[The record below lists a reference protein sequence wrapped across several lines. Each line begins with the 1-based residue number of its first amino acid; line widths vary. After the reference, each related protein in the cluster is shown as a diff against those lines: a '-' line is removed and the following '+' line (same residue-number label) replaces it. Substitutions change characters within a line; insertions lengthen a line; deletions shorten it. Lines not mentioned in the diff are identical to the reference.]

1 MPTPTTTPATPRPTR
16 SRAGGYAKGRARRL
30 QIIDAATELYAEQ
43 GYRGTSLRDVAA
55 RAGLSHPGLL
65 HHFPTMEALL
75 LAVLEHRDAEDVE
88 RFALAEAHG
97 VEALQRLVELAEWN
111 QARPGIVELFVVL
124 SAEATAPD
132 HPAHP
137 YFTHRYELAVATTT
151 QAFVAARGAGRL
163 RDDVDPDVAGHRVV
177 ALMDGLQVQWL
188 YRRDAVDM
196 AAELRDAID
205 GLLLEPLPRA

>member
-1 MPTPTTTPATPRPTR
+1 M
-16 SRAGGYAKGRARRL
+16 
-30 QIIDAATELYAEQ
+30 DAATELYAEQ

-55 RAGLSHPGLL
+55 RAGISHPGLL

-75 LAVLEHRDAEDVE
+75 LAVLEHRVAEDVA
-88 RFALAEAHG
+88 RFGLGAGRG
-97 VEALQRLVELAEWN
+97 VEALRRLVDLAAWN

-132 HPAHP
+132 HPAHA
-137 YFTHRYELAVATTT
+137 YFTARYDAAAETIAT
-151 QAFVAARGAGRL
+151 AFADAQEAGQLRG
-163 RDDVDPDVAGHRVV
+163 DVDPDVAAHRVV

-196 AAELRDAID
+196 AGELRDAID
-205 GLLLEPLPRA
+205 GLLRDPLPGR

>member
-1 MPTPTTTPATPRPTR
+1 MPTTTAAPATPRPGTR
-16 SRAGGYAKGRARRL
+16 SGGYAKGRARRR
-30 QIIDAATELYAEQ
+30 QIIDAAIALYAEQ

-75 LAVLEHRDAEDVE
+75 LAVLEHRDAEDTE
-88 RFALAEAHG
+88 RFALAEHHG
-97 VEALQRLVELAEWN
+97 VESLRRLVDLAAWN

-132 HPAHP
+132 HPAHD
-137 YFTHRYELAVATTT
+137 YFVARYDLAVSSATEALT
-151 QAFVAARGAGRL
+151 VARDRGEL
-163 RDDVDPDVAGHRVV
+163 RDGVDPAVAGHRII

-205 GLLLEPLPRA
+205 GLLRTPLPRP